1 MIIAWTAIRRQTIMK
16 GNDMKTRQGRK
27 AGLSRRSFM
36 TYSLS
41 AAAGL
46 GLSGNE
52 KLFGKLDIK
61 KGGDL
66 KIKEYRTLGRTGF
79 KASDIG
85 LGAGPT
91 NNAEVLEAVLD
102 SGINYIDTAEHYVQG
117 NSERTIGQVMAKRD
131 RKKVFVTTKLN
142 FGLGGS
148 SYKVLKQRA
157 LKCLERLQMDYVD
170 CLMIHMTPTA
180 EQVKKES
187 YHKVIQELKT
197 EGKVR
202 FTGLSNH
209 GTEHSMAGP
218 TKDSMEKVVLAA
230 AEDGRFDVV
239 LFVYNFLQKEQG
251 EMILKACKEKNMGT
265 TLMKTNPVKF
275 YSDMETMFKE
285 AEEKGRKI
293 PDAYRKMLEE
303 YKLHAGEAEVF
314 KKKHNLTSPEQ
325 IRDAAIKFCLDNPDV
340 HSVCPSIN
348 SFEELNSYVA
358 LSGERLV
365 TADKAMLADYES
377 AFGTFYCRHA
387 CGQCESQCPSS
398 VPVNTIMRYHHY
410 FAAQGREKHAMTKYY
425 NLVRNNA
432 SLCSNCSGHC
442 ESACPYNVP
451 IQGLLTLAHQTLTL
465 A

>member
-1 MIIAWTAIRRQTIMK
+1 MTMRQSEKSRI
-16 GNDMKTRQGRK
+16 
-27 AGLSRRSFM
+27 SRRNFM
-36 TYSLS
+36 ACSLS
-41 AAAGL
+41 AAAGI
-46 GLSGNE
+46 GFAGKE
-52 KLFGKLDIK
+52 KLFARDGQDTT
-61 KGGDL
+61 GEL

-91 NNAEVLEAVLD
+91 NNADVLEAVLD
-102 SGINYIDTAEHYVQG
+102 SGINYLDTAEHYVQG

-142 FGLGGS
+142 LAMGGS
-148 SYKVLKQRA
+148 SYKTLKQRA

-170 CLMIHMTPTA
+170 CLMIHMTPNA
-180 EQVKKES
+180 DQLKKES
-187 YHKVIQELKT
+187 YHQVIQELKA

-209 GTEHSMAGP
+209 GIEHSMAGP
-218 TKDSMEKVVLAA
+218 TKESMEKVVLAA

-251 EMILKACKEKNMGT
+251 EKILKACKEKNMGT

-275 YSDMETMFKE
+275 YSDMESAFKE

-293 PDAYRKMLEE
+293 PDVYRKMLDD
-303 YKLHAGEAEVF
+303 YKLRADEAETF
-314 KKKHNLTSPEQ
+314 KKKYNVTSPAQ
-325 IRDAAIKFCLDNPDV
+325 ISDAAIKFCLNNPDV

-348 SFEELNSYVA
+348 SFEELQSFVA
-358 LSGERLV
+358 LSGQRLEQ
-365 TADKAMLADYES
+365 TDKALLAGYES
-377 AFGTFYCRHA
+377 SFGKFYCRHA
-387 CGQCESQCPSS
+387 CGQCESQCPSA
-398 VPVNTIMRYHHY
+398 VPVNTVMRYHHY
-410 FAAQGREKHAMTKYY
+410 FAAQGREKYAMTKYH
-425 NLVRNNA
+425 NLAGNSA
-432 SLCSNCSGHC
+432 ALCSSCSGHC

-451 IQGLLTLAHQTLTL
+451 IQGLLVLAHQTLSL